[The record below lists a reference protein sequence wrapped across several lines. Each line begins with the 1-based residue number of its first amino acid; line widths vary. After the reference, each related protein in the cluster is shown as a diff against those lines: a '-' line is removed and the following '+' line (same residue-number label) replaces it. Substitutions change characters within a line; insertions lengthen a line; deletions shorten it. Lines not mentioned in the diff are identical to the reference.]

1 MSSREASSWES
12 PTDDRPLP
20 KHPYRD
26 TALVYGGM
34 SSIVV
39 VVALVTDG
47 DLTKAIFIAVSFF
60 VVATLWTW
68 RNWRNRLRAQR
79 TRDRQELL

>member
-1 MSSREASSWES
+1 MKRLRWES
-12 PTDDRPLP
+12 QTEQRELP

-39 VVALVTDG
+39 VVAALTGG
-47 DLTKAIFIAVSFF
+47 DVGKAVVIAALFF
-60 VVATLWTW
+60 VAATLWTW
-68 RNWRNRLRAQR
+68 RNWRNRLRARRAHER
-79 TRDRQELL
+79 TELL

>member
-1 MSSREASSWES
+1 MKRLRWEAHTEQ
-12 PTDDRPLP
+12 RPLP

-39 VVALVTDG
+39 LVALITGG
-47 DLTKAIFIAVSFF
+47 DIVKAVVIAGLFFIA
-60 VVATLWTW
+60 ATLWSW
-68 RNWRNRLRAQR
+68 RNWRNRLRARR
-79 TRDRQELL
+79 TLDRKELL

>member
-1 MSSREASSWES
+1 MKRLRWES
-12 PTDDRPLP
+12 ATEQRRLP

-34 SSIVV
+34 SIVV
-39 VVALVTDG
+39 VLVALLTGG
-47 DLTKAIFIAVSFF
+47 DMSKAILIAGSFF

-68 RNWRNRLRAQR
+68 RNWRNRLRVQR
-79 TRDRQELL
+79 QRDRKEIL

>member
-1 MSSREASSWES
+1 MKRLRWES
-12 PTDDRPLP
+12 ETAERPLP

-34 SSIVV
+34 AVV
-39 VVALVTDG
+39 VILIALLTGG
-47 DLTKAIFIAVSFF
+47 DTIKALLVAVSFF

-79 TRDRQELL
+79 KRDRREIL

>member
-1 MSSREASSWES
+1 MKRLRWEA
-12 PTDDRPLP
+12 PTEEHPLP

-34 SSIVV
+34 SAVV
-39 VVALVTDG
+39 VILAGLTGG
-47 DLTKAIFIAVSFF
+47 DIKTAIVIAVLFF

-68 RNWRNRLRAQR
+68 RHWRNRLRVQR
-79 TRDRQELL
+79 ARDRKELL